1 MQRTDG
7 TGSAVHTAYTWQ
19 GREAAMEAASRPAR
33 GRLVAVP
40 EESVNWADTRNLYYE
55 GDNLDVLL
63 HLREELHGQVKMI
76 YIDPPYNT
84 GSELVYEDDLHRC
97 DWCSMILPRLL
108 LSREMLTPDGVI
120 FISIGEQELGPLLCI
135 CDEIFGAGTR
145 LAIFNRITK
154 RSSNNGNHFSP
165 CVDYVLVYAKDP
177 ALVPEY
183 RTGLDPHITARYR
196 KRDAH
201 EAQRGPYQEVGLYM
215 AALKHGGS
223 HYPIECPD
231 GSFACP
237 PDGRPWRWNEAT
249 FRRGL
254 AEDRIV
260 FKRTSRSPLLDPATG
275 TRSGWNIYT
284 KVYLHERE
292 VQGMHPKNFSDAYQN
307 ALASNE
313 LRQMGIPFDFAK
325 PTALVRL
332 FCMLQT
338 QGEDLIL
345 DFFAGS
351 ATTGH
356 AVMQCNAQD
365 GGRRRFIMVQR
376 PEPCDRHSAAARSGF
391 ADISAIGKERLRRAG
406 AALRAAYPDAPPDT
420 GFRVY
425 RLTDMPAEN

>member
-1 MQRTDG
+1 MPEAKEER
-7 TGSAVHTAYTWQ
+7 AFYHWP
-19 GREAAMEAASRPAR
+19 GRALAEADAARPAA
-33 GRLVAVP
+33 GQLVPVP
-40 EESVNWADTRNLYYE
+40 EESVDWDNTRNLYFE
-55 GDNLDVLL
+55 GDNLEVLR
-63 HLREELHGQVKMI
+63 HLREQFREAVRLI

-84 GSELVYEDDLHRC
+84 GNELLYRDGLHRS
-97 DWCSMILPRLL
+97 DWCSMIYPRLL
-108 LSREMLTPDGVI
+108 LSRELLTPDGAI
-120 FISIGEQELGPLLCI
+120 FISIGEQELGPLLCL
-135 CDEIFGAGTR
+135 CDEIFTPDAR

-154 RSSNNGNHFSP
+154 RSSNSGNHFSP

-196 KRDAH
+196 RTDAH
-201 EAQRGPYQEVGLYM
+201 AARRGPYQEVGLYM

-231 GSFACP
+231 GTFAVP
-237 PDGRPWRWNEAT
+237 PDGRPWRWNEASC
-249 FRRGL
+249 RRGL

-260 FKRTSRSPLLDPATG
+260 FKRTSRSPLIDPATG
-275 TRSGWNIYT
+275 QRSAWNIYT
-284 KVYLHERE
+284 KVYLRERE

-307 ALASNE
+307 ALAAAE
-313 LRQMGIPFDFAK
+313 LRELGIPFDFAK

-338 QGEDLIL
+338 GGEDLVL

-351 ATTGH
+351 STTGD
-356 AVMQCNAQD
+356 AVMQCNAED

-376 PEPCDRHSAAARSGF
+376 AEPCDPRSAAARAGF
-391 ADISAIGKERLRRAG
+391 SDISAIGKERLRRAG
-406 AALRAAYPDAPPDT
+406 ARLRRDHPDTAPDT

-425 RLTDMPAEN
+425 RLEGAEN